1 MRLRTNQQRPN
12 TVFGNE
18 EISAARKEMKRY
30 ETFSYAHKDVDIL
43 KWWKSHEKVLPNL
56 SKVAKKE
63 LTVPASSAKSEKV
76 FSTGGNFVT
85 KKRNRLGVKKVE
97 ELIVV
102 KENKSQIE
110 DFKANGG
117 YELKRSNTNAF
128 QNIIVDQ
135 ILADILQ
142 EEIDD
147 DEESDDFDSESE
159 NETEVLYEI
168 EDEDED
174 SADESEED

>member
-1 MRLRTNQQRPN
+1 M
-12 TVFGNE
+12 TV
-18 EISAARKEMKRY
+18 
-30 ETFSYAHKDVDIL
+30 L
-43 KWWKSHEKVLPNL
+43 
-56 SKVAKKE
+56 
-63 LTVPASSAKSEKV
+63 ASSVKSEKV

-174 SADESEED
+174 SADESDED